1 MWIWLY
7 VRKRWCSSW
16 ERQGAN
22 VEQVKTSETKWCNF
36 SWFLVLR
43 WTFAGIRRRRV
54 LIRRMCVKGAAVSG
68 SSDIHVYKINKR
80 WRWWRPVMTFQAFLF
95 CSLSFIHCWASL
107 ERPLWDRKS
116 SGLRPLIQI
125 SPVMPVANMLF
136 KTNTRLLFTVCVFTR
151 LWMGRIGPV
160 HKSQPQTGFSGSF
173 FLR

>member
-107 ERPLWDRKS
+107 ERPC
-116 SGLRPLIQI
+116 GTG
-125 SPVMPVANMLF
+125 SPVVSALSSKYHPSCLWPTCCLKPTPVFYLQSVS
-136 KTNTRLLFTVCVFTR
+136 LPDSE
-151 LWMGRIGPV
+151 WGE
-160 HKSQPQTGFSGSF
+160 
-173 FLR
+173 